1 MIGVVGLD
9 LYGSALSL
17 NLARNHQVQLYS
29 PIYSSRV
36 RKIQSDTSFKG
47 DNLKGCPTL
56 NEFIES
62 FDDDAPNVILTCI
75 NGEKNA
81 TKIVQKFAT
90 LLNPDDCILDFGK
103 TIDLD
108 SIQKR
113 HLTCTM
119 HGVGY
124 MDCSVATPVI
134 DSINNPTIIC
144 SGTSTIQSEELISE
158 MTADLY
164 YADSVGTAK
173 YLQMVISSLEEALIQ
188 SVGDIYA
195 YCNYEAP
202 KLKAVISK
210 VQKDYPNSCRLIDHV
225 SHLVN
230 WPHLKKISSS
240 VDINPILHPIV
251 EESTRKGTPFS
262 LQAAAVLNQTT
273 TNTTHI
279 NSASRNKISP
289 NLNIARNTL
298 LFLSATAILETRWL
312 LKDTGHLEA
321 LIRLLASTNLSSTI
335 MNYDDDELIE
345 ILDIT
350 YSASKTFLAQCVEND
365 CAVPLVAS
373 AISQYASIKSP
384 VKSTNLLVATRN
396 YLYGDVIKYLQ
407 M

>member
-17 NLARNHQVQLYS
+17 NLAKNHQVQLYS
-29 PIYSSRV
+29 PVYSSRV
-36 RKIQSDTSFKG
+36 RKIQSDTSFRG

-56 NEFIES
+56 DEFIDS
-62 FDDDAPNVILTCI
+62 FDNDAPNVILTCI

-90 LLNPDDCILDFGK
+90 LLNADDCILDFGK

-108 SIQKR
+108 AIQKR

-124 MDCSVATPVI
+124 MDCSVVTPVI
-134 DSINNPTIIC
+134 EGINNPTLIC
-144 SGTSTIQSEELISE
+144 SGTSTIQSEELITE
-158 MTADLY
+158 MTTDLY
-164 YADSVGTAK
+164 YAENVGTSK
-173 YLQMVISSLEEALIQ
+173 YLQMAISSLEEALVQ

-210 VQKDYPNSCRLIDHV
+210 VQKDYPNSCVLIDHV
-225 SHLVN
+225 SHLIN
-230 WPHLKKISSS
+230 LPHLKKISSS
-240 VDINPILHPIV
+240 VDANPILHPIV
-251 EESTRKGTPFS
+251 EESTRKGIPFN

-273 TNTTHI
+273 TKTTYI
-279 NSASRNKISP
+279 NNASRNKISP
-289 NLNIARNTL
+289 NLNVARNTL

-321 LIRLLASTNLSSTI
+321 MIRLMASTNLSSSI

-365 CAVPLVAS
+365 YAVPLVAS
-373 AISQYASIKSP
+373 AISQYASIRSP
-384 VKSTNLLVATRN
+384 MKSTNILNATRN
-396 YLYGDVIKYLQ
+396 YLYGDGIKYLQ